1 MLGNKTHLLFM
12 HLDGGLMLE
21 GMAEMNGGIT
31 GLGKGLSASCFFG
44 LGNNLINV

>member
-1 MLGNKTHLLFM
+1 MLV
-12 HLDGGLMLE
+12 

-44 LGNNLINV
+44 LGNNLMICVLSDSFEIKNLIEM